1 MYNNQLHEY
10 YHSAGL
16 RIEAE
21 LLYGKLLP
29 SVTTLCNFTSRDL
42 LIMPEV
48 RVKPSDGLTLTVGAE
63 IYSGKKG
70 SLYDIVNDFMNGA
83 YVSLRV
89 DF

>member
-1 MYNNQLHEY
+1 
-10 YHSAGL
+10 
-16 RIEAE
+16 
-21 LLYGKLLP
+21 
-29 SVTTLCNFTSRDL
+29 
-42 LIMPEV
+42 MPEV

-70 SLYDIVNDFMNGA
+70 SLYDIINDFMNGA